1 MIQSF
6 DLRRA
11 STSHPDEP
19 SPSSQTVPMRFAAFL
34 VMSAIWG
41 LTWLPMKSA
50 ALVVPP
56 IFLAAVRF
64 LVAGALFYAY
74 LAARRIP
81 LAPPNPVRLVAASLL
96 TTTGC
101 YAFVFWG
108 VARVPSGLSAIVN
121 LSLIPVFTIV
131 IGALHGEERITRRRI
146 AAVGLGI
153 VGLVLLFWTRQA
165 GGQEGVSVALGIAA
179 IVIGTL
185 CYSWGSVISRP
196 LVAETPPVALAFWQ
210 VTIGGVL
217 LLPISFIIEGYDP
230 SRVSTFWTDGRA
242 AFGLGFLVIA
252 GSLMAFSIYLWLI
265 REWGAFRAG
274 LYAFV
279 SPIVAVSV
287 GVVWA
292 GEPFG
297 WPETAGMAVMLAA
310 TGLVIRREPVTP

>member
-1 MIQSF
+1 
-6 DLRRA
+6 
-11 STSHPDEP
+11 
-19 SPSSQTVPMRFAAFL
+19 MRVLAFL
-34 VMSAIWG
+34 IMSAIWG

-50 ALVVPP
+50 ALIVPP

-74 LAARRIP
+74 LAARRVP

-121 LSLIPVFTIV
+121 LSLIPVFTILV
-131 IGALHGEERITRRRI
+131 GALYGDERITARRV
-146 AAVGLGI
+146 AAIGLGI
-153 VGLVLLFWTRQA
+153 VGLVLLFSTRRA
-165 GGQEGVSVALGIAA
+165 GGGEDLSVALGIAA

-196 LVAETPPVALAFWQ
+196 LVARTPPVALAFWQ
-210 VTIGGVL
+210 VTIGDL
-217 LLPISFIIEGYDP
+217 LLWPVSFAIEGYDP
-230 SRVSTFWTDGRA
+230 AWIRAFWTDGRA
-242 AFGLGFLVIA
+242 AFGLAFLVIA
-252 GSLMAFSIYLWLI
+252 GSLGAFSIYLWLI

-279 SPIVAVSV
+279 SPIIAVSV
-287 GVVWA
+287 GILWA

-297 WPETAGMAVMLAA
+297 WPEAAGMAVMLAA
-310 TGLVIRREPVTP
+310 TGLVIRHEPVTP

>member
-1 MIQSF
+1 
-6 DLRRA
+6 
-11 STSHPDEP
+11 
-19 SPSSQTVPMRFAAFL
+19 MRVLAFL

-56 IFLAAVRF
+56 IFLASVRF

-81 LAPPNPVRLVAASLL
+81 LTQPNPVRLVLAALL

-108 VARVPSGLSAIVN
+108 VTRVPSGLSAIVN

-131 IGALHGEERITRRRI
+131 VGALYGEERITGRRV
-146 AAVGLGI
+146 AAIGLGI
-153 VGLVLLFWTRQA
+153 VGLVLLFSTRQS
-165 GGQEGVSVALGIAA
+165 GGGESASVALGIAA
-179 IVIGTL
+179 IVVGTL

-196 LVAETPPVALAFWQ
+196 LVARTPPVALAFWQ

-217 LLPISFIIEGYDP
+217 LWPISFAVEGYDP
-230 SRVSTFWTDGRA
+230 AWVWAFWSDGRA
-242 AFGLGFLVIA
+242 AGGLAFLVVA
-252 GSLMAFSIYLWLI
+252 GSLGAFSIYLWLI

-279 SPIVAVSV
+279 SPIIAVSV
-287 GVVWA
+287 GTLWA

-297 WPETAGMAVMLAA
+297 WPEAAGMTVMLAA
-310 TGLVIRREPVTP
+310 TGLVIRREPATA